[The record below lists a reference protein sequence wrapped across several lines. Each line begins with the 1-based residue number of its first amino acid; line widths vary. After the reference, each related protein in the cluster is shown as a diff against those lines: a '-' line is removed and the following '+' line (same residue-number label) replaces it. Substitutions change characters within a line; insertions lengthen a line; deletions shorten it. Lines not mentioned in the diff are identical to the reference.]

1 MIVTFAAL
9 KGGVGKTTG
18 TVYLGAALSEHGTV
32 QLIDTDPQRSLTYW
46 AEEAG
51 EGFVDVKTITNRK
64 VTSADAEGYDFTI
77 IDTPPGNTNTIN
89 TAVELAD
96 VIFVPTRPSHLDV
109 RHTAD
114 FVSTLADA
122 GVPAAV
128 LIIGAEPRRRALR
141 DVREF
146 LAELPGG
153 SSLYEHVVPYRAHA
167 ITAAGTLPPAANL
180 HPYDLI
186 AEELKGNL

>member
-1 MIVTFAAL
+1 MIITLAAL

-18 TVYLGAALSEHGTV
+18 TVYLGAALQKYGSV

-51 EGFVDVKTITNRK
+51 DGFLDVKTVLGRK
-64 VTSADAEGYDFTI
+64 VTRADTDGYDFTI
-77 IDTPPGNTNTIN
+77 IDTPPGNPQTIN
-89 TAVELAD
+89 DAVALAD

-146 LAELPGG
+146 LAALPGG

-180 HPYDLI
+180 YPYDLI
-186 AEELKGNL
+186 ADELKGNL